1 MINNSFHLTQVI
13 ASAWGDPS
21 DITDAVWDAG
31 YRKADRASE
40 EMVLLTLKVIKNSH
54 YSDIAYEYWPKDL
67 ESVLAAELNFL
78 IDDLTWSDETT
89 PATVARIIL
98 ENGYIRKGS
107 DVYVK

>member
-21 DITDAVWDAG
+21 DITDAVWNAG
-31 YRKADRASE
+31 YRKADRTSE
-40 EMVLLTLKVIKNSH
+40 EMVLLTLKVIENSY
-54 YSDIAYEYWPKDL
+54 YSDIVYGDWPEDS
-67 ESVLAAELNFL
+67 ESVLVAELNFL
-78 IDDLTWSDETT
+78 IDDLTWSDKTT
-89 PATVARIIL
+89 LATVARIIL

>member
-1 MINNSFHLTQVI
+1 
-13 ASAWGDPS
+13 
-21 DITDAVWDAG
+21 
-31 YRKADRASE
+31 
-40 EMVLLTLKVIKNSH
+40 MVLLTLKVIKNSH

-78 IDDLTWSDETT
+78 IDDLTWSDKTT